1 MFAESGQY
9 LGEYS
14 RVNFSSGHTFIQFFC
29 AQRVSPS
36 VTKKVWIE
44 TGLSPT
50 KEAYTMEPSPDCVP
64 PTLGQAI
71 PHSPIPQD
79 RVLRAF
85 ENPDWLRSRDARL
98 VRIMSEFMETQG
110 RLRQHRIFG
119 SIVFFGSAR
128 LKSPTQ
134 WTDAYNK
141 AEADFKES
149 DDPATK
155 DRAERTLAQLRRIKH
170 LSFEFYDKVT
180 RLAELI
186 SEWAQE
192 HEAALACRRIAAN
205 VPELPRDFFAPLR
218 SQNSSTSSCSESGEE
233 SIGRESSGLA
243 ICTGGGPGM
252 MEAANRG
259 AAQVHGARSVGM
271 GITLPFEVDLNP
283 YVEPALALQYHYF
296 FTRKFWMV
304 YTAVGVIAA
313 PGGLGTLDELME
325 ILTLRQTGRIK
336 KTIPI
341 VLFGKSFWEKAVNF
355 DFLQENGLIDDKDR
369 EQLLWTD
376 DPQEAF
382 EHIRKNLLQGDAYP
396 GPKQRRS

>member
-1 MFAESGQY
+1 MSATNEDY
-9 LGEYS
+9 
-14 RVNFSSGHTFIQFFC
+14 I
-29 AQRVSPS
+29 
-36 VTKKVWIE
+36 
-44 TGLSPT
+44 
-50 KEAYTMEPSPDCVP
+50 MEPSPERVAP
-64 PTLGQAI
+64 PLNQGI

-119 SIVFFGSAR
+119 SVVFFGSAR
-128 LKSPTQ
+128 LKSPEQ
-134 WTDAYNK
+134 WTEAYIK
-141 AEADFKES
+141 AEAELEES
-149 DDPATK
+149 NDPDTK
-155 DRAERTLAQLRRIKH
+155 QRAERTLAQLRRVKN

-180 RLAELI
+180 RLAQLV

-205 VPELPRDFFAPLR
+205 VPELPRDFFAPLP
-218 SQNSSTSSCSESGEE
+218 SQNSSTSLCSESGEE
-233 SIGRESSGLA
+233 SIHRGSSGLA

-259 AAQVHGARSVGM
+259 AALVPGAHSVGM
-271 GITLPFEVDLNP
+271 GITLPFEVELNP

-304 YTAVGVIAA
+304 YTAVGVVAA

-355 DFLQENGLIDDKDR
+355 EFLQENGLIDDKDK

-376 DPQEAF
+376 DPEEAF
-382 EHIRKNLLQGDAYP
+382 EHIRKNLLKGDAYP
-396 GPKQRRS
+396 GPKRRRSQ